1 MEPSTLP
8 AYGAGARQRQREG
21 GARGRRAQVLA
32 VTAARHR
39 EALPLL
45 PECTVSPLAGVFLG
59 ALFVATMK
67 NLDSDDLINDKLPK
81 LKSSKEWLEPQ
92 PLSFMEALAKEDIDA
107 AIQSILYR
115 ENYVIKELDK
125 YLKHHDFLNTRKKE
139 MLYKRWVDHVAD
151 PLQKKIIEKVSSHK
165 KIIKRRQKELDDFLK
180 YVNKKENAFIEHY
193 DPKEY
198 DPFYM
203 SREDPDFLKV
213 TIRPFRD
220 PLKKAQ
226 YDKDDGKRTLLQ
238 CETGKDVLQIVGKL
252 RLPLKREEDLRLE
265 NSIEELK
272 VKVNFN
278 DNSFN
283 LKPLARAPH
292 LLESQ
297 EEEKAVMYK
306 NRGSSFLEK
315 EPLCYQ
321 EGKNPSPK
329 EANSKEHFSLSLSQE
344 MDRDEDQDAVKS
356 WHRILLLTAATKTSN
371 YNEHFGPEQLK
382 KWPEPKSVALMEI
395 TVPLFCDPL
404 FRRQRGTDEEQRAIL
419 QYKTGFRRQT
429 AQALILD
436 GGGRPAEVGVPARG
450 EKSDDSRGPGAAPG
464 CPAAGSQKWKNIASN
479 IQIRTATVY

>member
-1 MEPSTLP
+1 
-8 AYGAGARQRQREG
+8 
-21 GARGRRAQVLA
+21 
-32 VTAARHR
+32 
-39 EALPLL
+39 
-45 PECTVSPLAGVFLG
+45 
-59 ALFVATMK
+59 MK
-67 NLDSDDLINDKLPK
+67 NSDSDDLINDKLPK

-180 YVNKKENAFIEHY
+180 YVNEKGNAFIEHY

-238 CETGKDVLQIVGKL
+238 CETGKIYTMKEFKEIEKAKL
-252 RLPLKREEDLRLE
+252 HSRFPGISNSRHFMTPNEWLKLPTKYIESEFCKRSR
-265 NSIEELK
+265 LK

-278 DNSFN
+278 NNSFN

-306 NRGSSFLEK
+306 GGILDSSGGQDHPSIIRGRTQ
-315 EPLCYQ
+315 C
-321 EGKNPSPK
+321 
-329 EANSKEHFSLSLSQE
+329 
-344 MDRDEDQDAVKS
+344 MD
-356 WHRILLLTAATKTSN
+356 
-371 YNEHFGPEQLK
+371 
-382 KWPEPKSVALMEI
+382 
-395 TVPLFCDPL
+395 
-404 FRRQRGTDEEQRAIL
+404 TDEASLVNEASSDYFIFL
-419 QYKTGFRRQT
+419 TKSEGHPSADSEGFSNQGAHT
-429 AQALILD
+429 LI
-436 GGGRPAEVGVPARG
+436 
-450 EKSDDSRGPGAAPG
+450 
-464 CPAAGSQKWKNIASN
+464 
-479 IQIRTATVY
+479 VYW

>member
-1 MEPSTLP
+1 
-8 AYGAGARQRQREG
+8 
-21 GARGRRAQVLA
+21 
-32 VTAARHR
+32 
-39 EALPLL
+39 
-45 PECTVSPLAGVFLG
+45 
-59 ALFVATMK
+59 MK

-180 YVNKKENAFIEHY
+180 YVNKKENAFIEHS

-238 CETGKDVLQIVGKL
+238 CETGKIYTMKEF
-252 RLPLKREEDLRLE
+252 KE
-265 NSIEELK
+265 I
-272 VKVNFN
+272 
-278 DNSFN
+278 
-283 LKPLARAPH
+283 
-292 LLESQ
+292 
-297 EEEKAVMYK
+297 EKAKLHSRFPGISNSRHFMTPNEWLKLPTNYIESEFCK
-306 NRGSSFLEK
+306 RSRGGILDSSGG
-315 EPLCYQ
+315 Q
-321 EGKNPSPK
+321 DHPSIIRGRK
-329 EANSKEHFSLSLSQE
+329 QC
-344 MDRDEDQDAVKS
+344 MD
-356 WHRILLLTAATKTSN
+356 
-371 YNEHFGPEQLK
+371 
-382 KWPEPKSVALMEI
+382 
-395 TVPLFCDPL
+395 
-404 FRRQRGTDEEQRAIL
+404 TDEASLVNEASSDYFIFTT
-419 QYKTGFRRQT
+419 KSEGHPSADSEGFSNQGAHT
-429 AQALILD
+429 LILD
-436 GGGRPAEVGVPARG
+436 
-450 EKSDDSRGPGAAPG
+450 
-464 CPAAGSQKWKNIASN
+464 W
-479 IQIRTATVY
+479 

>member
-1 MEPSTLP
+1 
-8 AYGAGARQRQREG
+8 
-21 GARGRRAQVLA
+21 
-32 VTAARHR
+32 
-39 EALPLL
+39 
-45 PECTVSPLAGVFLG
+45 
-59 ALFVATMK
+59 MK

-238 CETGKDVLQIVGKL
+238 CETGKIYTMKEF
-252 RLPLKREEDLRLE
+252 KE
-265 NSIEELK
+265 I
-272 VKVNFN
+272 
-278 DNSFN
+278 
-283 LKPLARAPH
+283 
-292 LLESQ
+292 
-297 EEEKAVMYK
+297 EKAK
-306 NRGSSFLEK
+306 LHSRFPGIS
-315 EPLCYQ
+315 
-321 EGKNPSPK
+321 
-329 EANSKEHFSLSLSQE
+329 NSRHFMTPNEWLKLPTNYIESEFCKRSRKKKKQSCT
-344 MDRDEDQDAVKS
+344 
-356 WHRILLLTAATKTSN
+356 RILLLTAATKTSN

-382 KWPEPKSVALMEI
+382 KWPEPKSVALMEVLAREDIDKAVHAILFRENCVVKEIMLGDFYDPEVYNPFYMTKKDPNYGKISKRKIPEDRTSLACSTRHQQMQSFFSQI

>member
-1 MEPSTLP
+1 
-8 AYGAGARQRQREG
+8 
-21 GARGRRAQVLA
+21 
-32 VTAARHR
+32 
-39 EALPLL
+39 
-45 PECTVSPLAGVFLG
+45 
-59 ALFVATMK
+59 MK

-238 CETGKDVLQIVGKL
+238 CETG
-252 RLPLKREEDLRLE
+252 
-265 NSIEELK
+265 
-272 VKVNFN
+272 
-278 DNSFN
+278 
-283 LKPLARAPH
+283 
-292 LLESQ
+292 
-297 EEEKAVMYK
+297 
-306 NRGSSFLEK
+306 
-315 EPLCYQ
+315 
-321 EGKNPSPK
+321 
-329 EANSKEHFSLSLSQE
+329 
-344 MDRDEDQDAVKS
+344 
-356 WHRILLLTAATKTSN
+356 ILLLTAATKTSN

-382 KWPEPKSVALMEI
+382 KWPEPKSVALMEVLAREDIDKAVHAILFRENCVVKEIMLGDFYDPEVYNPFYMTKKDPNYGKISKRKIPEDRTSLACSTRHQQMQSFFSQI